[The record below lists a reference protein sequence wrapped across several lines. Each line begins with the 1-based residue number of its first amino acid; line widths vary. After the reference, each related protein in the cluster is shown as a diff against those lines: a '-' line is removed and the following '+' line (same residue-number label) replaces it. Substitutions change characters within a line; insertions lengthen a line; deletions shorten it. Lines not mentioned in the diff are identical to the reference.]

1 MKSSMNIL
9 SVVEATNVNAVAR
22 VVLNF
27 YSTARELSVS
37 GDDGAAIEGS
47 IATFDRESNHEEDPN
62 DFVRATRAADIPVDV
77 IPERR
82 RFDLRVIPALKTIVA
97 RREPDIIITHSVKSH
112 FLI

>member
-9 SVVEATNVNAVAR
+9 SLVEATNVNAVAR
-22 VVLNF
+22 VVLKF
-27 YSTARELSVS
+27 YSTARELSAS

-47 IATFDRESNHEEDPN
+47 IATFDREPHYEENPN
-62 DFVRATRAADIPVDV
+62 NFVRATRAAGLEIDV

-112 FLI
+112 F